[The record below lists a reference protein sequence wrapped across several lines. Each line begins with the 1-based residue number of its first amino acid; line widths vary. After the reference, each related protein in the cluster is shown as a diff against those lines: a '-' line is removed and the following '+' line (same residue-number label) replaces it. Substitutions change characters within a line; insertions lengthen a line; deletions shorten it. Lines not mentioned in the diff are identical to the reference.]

1 MNEKNDSESYSDKS
15 RIKEK
20 AFEYKINS
28 LES

>member
-1 MNEKNDSESYSDKS
+1 MNEKDDQESYTDKI